1 VQVVEVVLGV
11 VDLVRVVLVD
21 RLLSVREFL
30 DLDLV

>member
-1 VQVVEVVLGV
+1 VRVVEVVLGV

-30 DLDLV
+30 VLDLV